1 MCGADSLERS
11 CILKDAEGVSE
22 KKLSGFLVIS
32 QAKLTERLVMLMS
45 KVLFGKSSLLG
56 FFKFFAF
63 MHAIILLLTVCLQ
76 INFKRGKNYND
87 IHTIIGKNR

>member
-11 CILKDAEGVSE
+11 FILKDAEGLSE

-32 QAKLTERLVMLMS
+32 QAKRTERLVMLMS
-45 KVLFGKSSLLG
+45 KVLFGKSRLLG

-63 MHAIILLLTVCLQ
+63 YARNHFITDKLFTNQ
-76 INFKRGKNYND
+76 F
-87 IHTIIGKNR
+87 